1 MCMAKELNQREEIEC
16 GVRVSG
22 MEYSKESVEGD

>member
-1 MCMAKELNQREEIEC
+1 MCMAKELNQREEMEC
-16 GVRVSG
+16 GVRASG

>member
-1 MCMAKELNQREEIEC
+1 MEEIEC

-22 MEYSKESVEGD
+22 MEYSKESTEDDSCDYCW